1 MPLSASLT
9 ATVVPERRDIHVRGV
24 ETLENDVSVPAVANN
39 RAASLTPVFTAFSMV
54 VLVLAA
60 ISLARSAD
68 VIVPIWPAGGV
79 AVAVWLRR
87 KRDLAFDFSFG
98 ALVAVGIAIGEF
110 LAGNGPM
117 LSLVFTVVNMI
128 EIVLAVLLVRR
139 FAPYMRLATLAGTW
153 RFLSA
158 ASVVAPIPSAL
169 VGALVLSSIR
179 AESFITAFQTW
190 WFGHSLG
197 LAIMAPMILAFDRR
211 YVAGLMRPARL
222 FEGAALLALLGGL
235 CWFVFFHTVVP
246 AYFILMPAMILIA
259 TRFRMPGIGLALA
272 IITTA
277 ATVATMMPNR
287 PLDAFIEDLPN
298 RLVLGQLML
307 MFACVPVMLVA
318 ALLNERDH
326 LAERA
331 RSSLRRAEL
340 ASAAKSRLLA
350 NVAHEIKSPV
360 AGVIGIG
367 ELWSNGQLGPVTPS
381 QKEMAEMLVK
391 TARQVEALA
400 HDLLD
405 VARAESGAVRVE
417 LRPTDVAGLI
427 GDVRRTT
434 ALRADAQGLK
444 LELEVG
450 GESLIATA
458 DSQRLRQVID
468 NLAVNAIKYG
478 SSGGVVIFRGYQV
491 DDRVRIEVADKGPGM
506 DADMQTQLFEPFN
519 RLGLERSSIEG
530 HGVGLA
536 LAKRLVELQGGAI
549 GVTSE
554 PGQGATFWVELPIA

>member
-1 MPLSASLT
+1 
-9 ATVVPERRDIHVRGV
+9 
-24 ETLENDVSVPAVANN
+24 
-39 RAASLTPVFTAFSMV
+39 MV

-117 LSLVFTVVNMI
+117 MSLVFTVVNMI
-128 EIVLAVLLVRR
+128 EVVLAVFLVRR

-153 RFLSA
+153 RFLLA

-169 VGALVLSSIR
+169 VGAVVLSSTR
-179 AESFITAFQTW
+179 VESFMTAFQTW

-211 YVAGLMRPARL
+211 YVAGVKKPTRVLEAV
-222 FEGAALLALLGGL
+222 ALLALLAGL
-235 CWFVFFHTVVP
+235 CWFVFFHSVVP

-272 IITTA
+272 VITTA
-277 ATVATMMPNR
+277 ATVATMVPNG
-287 PLDAFIEDLPN
+287 PLDAFTADLPN

-307 MFACVPVMLVA
+307 MFACVPVLLVA

-331 RSSLRRAEL
+331 RSGQRRAEL

-381 QKEMAEMLVK
+381 QKEMADMLVK

-427 GDVRRTT
+427 EDVRRTT

-444 LELEVG
+444 LELELDG
-450 GESLIATA
+450 AALIATA

-478 SSGGVVIFRGYQV
+478 SSGGVVIFRGHQT

-536 LAKRLVELQGGAI
+536 LAKRLVELQGGSI

-554 PGQGATFWVELPIA
+554 LGQGATFWVELPIA